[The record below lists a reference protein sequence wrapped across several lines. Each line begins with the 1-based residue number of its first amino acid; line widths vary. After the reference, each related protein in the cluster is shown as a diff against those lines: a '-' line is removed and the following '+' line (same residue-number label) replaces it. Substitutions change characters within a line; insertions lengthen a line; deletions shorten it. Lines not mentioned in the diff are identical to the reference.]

1 MRRLS
6 WNIVVWILCG
16 LAGCRGANPVEPHIG
31 SASRTELI
39 YVIAGGW
46 HTEIG
51 LPVGAIGGP
60 LAALKAEFPGARYLV
75 FGWGARDYYMSRNP
89 GLGDILR
96 ALTPGPAVML
106 VIPLQ
111 MPPEAFFGASNVV
124 AVHVSPDGVARLSE
138 HLWNYLSTDKERFP
152 RRIGTGPYPQSIFY
166 AATGTYNL
174 GHTYNTWTAEALHL
188 SGLPVSAAGV
198 VFANQVLD
206 QLRQPLK
213 PAHAHTQ
220 NAADP
225 VLEFWAQPLR

>member
-75 FGWGARDYYMSRNP
+75 FGWGARDYYMARNP

-111 MPPEAFFGASNVV
+111 MPP
-124 AVHVSPDGVARLSE
+124 
-138 HLWNYLSTDKERFP
+138 
-152 RRIGTGPYPQSIFY
+152 
-166 AATGTYNL
+166 
-174 GHTYNTWTAEALHL
+174 
-188 SGLPVSAAGV
+188 
-198 VFANQVLD
+198 
-206 QLRQPLK
+206 
-213 PAHAHTQ
+213 
-220 NAADP
+220 
-225 VLEFWAQPLR
+225 